1 MGVICAIINKLD
13 LICKRRGFLRQIRF
27 LCAVLAVSVLSLT
40 GCADIK
46 DLSEEQE
53 NEIAEYAAG
62 VLLQNSDKYP
72 YRLVTKEEKEDTAPT
87 PAAATPTPASAK
99 VTNAPQTSNPAQT
112 TETTP
117 DSSKKEVSLDD
128 LYHLKGVSISYTSY
142 RLVDKYGSSQIRAE
156 QGKKL
161 FVASFSVK
169 NSSTGKRKIN
179 LSSRSK
185 ITYQLNVD
193 GTQYPLGIN
202 MISNGLDYLETT
214 VEKGQKK
221 TAVLIFQVD
230 KDVTNASSIDLS
242 IEEGNYKTSVKI
254 K

>member
-1 MGVICAIINKLD
+1 MK
-13 LICKRRGFLRQIRF
+13 QIRF

-46 DLSEEQE
+46 NLSEEQE

-72 YRLVTKEEKEDTAPT
+72 YRLITKEEEVTETPT
-87 PAAATPTPASAK
+87 PMPATPTPTSAATQASD
-99 VTNAPQTSNPAQT
+99 APQESQSEQT
-112 TETTP
+112 KDAPE
-117 DSSKKEVSLDD
+117 DSKKEVSLDD

-142 RLVDKYGSSQIRAE
+142 RLADKYGSSQIRAE

-161 FVASFSVK
+161 LVAEFSLKNNSGAKKKVK
-169 NSSTGKRKIN
+169 LIDR
-179 LSSRSK
+179 RK

-193 GTQYPLGIN
+193 GTTYSPQ
-202 MISNGLDYLETT
+202 ISLLANQLDYLETAIA
-214 VEKGQKK
+214 KGKSQK
-221 TAVLIFQVD
+221 AVLVFQVD
-230 KDVTNASSIDLS
+230 KNAANASSIDLS
-242 IEEGNYKTSVKI
+242 IEEGNNKTSVKM

>member
-1 MGVICAIINKLD
+1 MK
-13 LICKRRGFLRQIRF
+13 QIRF

-46 DLSEEQE
+46 NLSEEQE

-72 YRLVTKEEKEDTAPT
+72 YRLITKEEEVTETPT
-87 PAAATPTPASAK
+87 PMPATPTKTSAAAQASD
-99 VTNAPQTSNPAQT
+99 APQESQPEQT
-112 TETTP
+112 KDAPE
-117 DSSKKEVSLDD
+117 DSKKEVSLDD

-142 RLVDKYGSSQIRAE
+142 RLADKYGSSQIRAE

-161 FVASFSVK
+161 LVAEFSLKNNSGAKKKVK
-169 NSSTGKRKIN
+169 LIDR
-179 LSSRSK
+179 RK

-193 GTQYPLGIN
+193 GTTYSPQ
-202 MISNGLDYLETT
+202 ISLLANQLDYLETAIA
-214 VEKGQKK
+214 KGKSQK
-221 TAVLIFQVD
+221 AVLVFQVD
-230 KDVTNASSIDLS
+230 KNAANASSIDLS
-242 IEEGNYKTSVKI
+242 VEEGDNKTSVKM